1 MFNPTQDQVR
11 RFFCDTFAKFEQK
24 QLLSPLE
31 DMAARWIVE
40 HPEYHA
46 VLGDVQMALQQDYTV
61 DIGKTNPFLH
71 LSMHLTI
78 AEQVSI
84 DQPIGIRPAWQQLRA
99 KLSSEHDAAHLIMEA
114 LGAMLWTAQRNGTAP
129 NGQAYVEDVQRRA
142 QLINASQAN
151 LS

>member
-1 MFNPTQDQVR
+1 MFNPSQEQVR
-11 RFFCDTFAKFEQK
+11 RFFCDTYTKYLAK
-24 QLLSPLE
+24 QLLTPME

-46 VLGDVQMALQQDYTV
+46 ALSDVEAAVQMQFSVENGQ
-61 DIGKTNPFLH
+61 TNPFLH

-99 KLSSEHDAAHLIMEA
+99 KLGTEHDAAHVIMEA
-114 LGAMLWTAQRNGTAP
+114 LGSMIWTAQRNGSAP
-129 NGQAYVEDVQRRA
+129 DGQAYVDDVKRRA
-142 QLINASQAN
+142 GIGAQ
-151 LS
+151 